1 MKRVALLVQY
11 DGSSYSGWQ
20 RQKNATTV
28 QEILEKSLLKITNN
42 TVTTFAAGRTDAGV
56 HASGQVVH
64 FDVDCVIPGN
74 RFSDVLNSCLP
85 STIRILESVEVKDG
99 WHACYSAI
107 YRHYRYVINNSKL
120 PNLFINNW
128 TWHRYQKN
136 LDEVLMS
143 NASKSMEGEHDFFA
157 FQKSGSNRKNSI
169 TKIKNIDI
177 KRVEDL
183 ILIDIKATGFL
194 YGMVRLIVGQLVLV
208 GEKKISP
215 EIFTDRWV
223 NKKKNDV
230 KESAPAKGLCFVNAV
245 YEKNVFKKINNYGGV
260 FLIIDY
266 AKSFDY
272 GKNTL
277 SFIYKHTHVNPF
289 YCPGSTDISS
299 KPDFTLI
306 KSLAVQANC
315 KVLGPFSQNFFLTK
329 LGIEIRFEKLIK
341 SNPNLSSSLLASKKR
356 LIDKEYMG
364 EIFKVLIITNKNNK
378 DFIFD
383 NYA

>member
-20 RQKNATTV
+20 KQKNATAV
-28 QEILEKSLLKITNN
+28 QEILERALFKITNHS
-42 TVTTFAAGRTDAGV
+42 VKTFAAGRTDAGV

-74 RFSDVLNSCLP
+74 RFSDILNTFLP
-85 STIRILESVEVKDG
+85 SSIRILESVEVKDG
-99 WHACYSAI
+99 WHACYSVI

-136 LDEVLMS
+136 LDVVLMS

-157 FQKSGSNRKNSI
+157 FQKSGSNRKTSI
-169 TKIKNIDI
+169 TKIKNVDI

-223 NKKKNDV
+223 NKKKYDV

-245 YEKNVFKKINNYGGV
+245 YEKNIFKKINNNDFFPV
-260 FLIIDY
+260 FLI
-266 AKSFDY
+266 K
-272 GKNTL
+272 G
-277 SFIYKHTHVNPF
+277 
-289 YCPGSTDISS
+289 
-299 KPDFTLI
+299 
-306 KSLAVQANC
+306 
-315 KVLGPFSQNFFLTK
+315 FS
-329 LGIEIRFEKLIK
+329 
-341 SNPNLSSSLLASKKR
+341 
-356 LIDKEYMG
+356 
-364 EIFKVLIITNKNNK
+364 
-378 DFIFD
+378 
-383 NYA
+383 